1 MKNRKLKY
9 EGKEVPEGI
18 QKAMISMMKY
28 MVSNDWYGEVSFDE
42 LSPWLSSGTGLSKKF
57 IRELISNE
65 KLYDERYKAGMIGN
79 PFCESEPKPKIREDR
94 ER

>member
-1 MKNRKLKY
+1 MKNRKLIY
-9 EGKEVPEGI
+9 EGKEVSKDN

-57 IRELISNE
+57 IRELIGNE